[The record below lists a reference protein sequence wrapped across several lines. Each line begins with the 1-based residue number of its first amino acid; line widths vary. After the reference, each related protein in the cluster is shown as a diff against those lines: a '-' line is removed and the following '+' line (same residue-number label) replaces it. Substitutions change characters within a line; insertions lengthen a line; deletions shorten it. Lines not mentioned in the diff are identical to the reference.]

1 MDTIYSRYN
10 RLKGILSALQL
21 HLDKEEQ
28 DADYYAYQESTASLY
43 DTIRFELLFK
53 SLTLRGEEEWDADA
67 YERLMEGYDKYRK
80 KKLRE
85 LEKAKN
91 SLRRVSRTRT
101 HMQIYRRKRDSS
113 LVYELLEEAMR
124 LIACAEGL
132 INGKDS

>member
-1 MDTIYSRYN
+1 MDDIHSRYN
-10 RLKGILSALQL
+10 RLKRILSALQW

-43 DTIRFELLFK
+43 NTIRSELLFK
-53 SLTLRGEEEWDADA
+53 SLTLRGEEEWDA
-67 YERLMEGYDKYRK
+67 YEQMMKGYDKYRK
-80 KKLRE
+80 KKIRE

-101 HMQIYRRKRDSS
+101 HMQIYRRKHDSS